1 MDGLVCKDVAK
12 FYDTTQALSNVNLTI
27 EKGKIYGLIGRNGAG
42 KTTLLSMLSAQGKP
56 SFGQVT
62 LDDEIIWENENALS
76 RMCFSRE
83 LNLNKD
89 NFISYY
95 LSVVSIKDYLKLGA
109 RYFPNW
115 NGEMANK
122 LLEEFELKP
131 WMRIGKLSKGMLSI
145 ITIIVGMASKAEYTF
160 LDEPVASLDVFR
172 RRTFYKILLEEYE
185 KTNRTF
191 VISTHIIE
199 EGADVFEEVIVL
211 KDNKVMQ
218 KENTQ
223 DLIGRGFR
231 ISGKEEDVDKVTNGL
246 TIYHV
251 EVNGRKKEVTVLL
264 EKNQKLIEG
273 VEVSVQPLTLEKIFI
288 DLCHKGDANGESI

>member
-1 MDGLVCKDVAK
+1 M
-12 FYDTTQALSNVNLTI
+12 
-27 EKGKIYGLIGRNGAG
+27 
-42 KTTLLSMLSAQGKP
+42 
-56 SFGQVT
+56 
-62 LDDEIIWENENALS
+62 
-76 RMCFSRE
+76 
-83 LNLNKD
+83 
-89 NFISYY
+89 ISYY